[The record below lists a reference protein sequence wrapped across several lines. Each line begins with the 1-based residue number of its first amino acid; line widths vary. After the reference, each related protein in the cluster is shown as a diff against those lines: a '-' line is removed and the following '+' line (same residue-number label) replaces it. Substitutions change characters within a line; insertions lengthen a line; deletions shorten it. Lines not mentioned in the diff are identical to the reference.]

1 MCVKWKKPV
10 STEEAEAYKVL
21 KKEHQRLIEQVH
33 QMEQEQIQ
41 RAASAALEL
50 ERAIIAKEREYM
62 AQIANREAEIK
73 QFKKDDRK

>member
-1 MCVKWKKPV
+1 
-10 STEEAEAYKVL
+10 
-21 KKEHQRLIEQVH
+21 
-33 QMEQEQIQ
+33 MEQEQIQ